1 MLEYLPGKIK
11 QAATSLQ
18 RWNFYHQNTG
28 NTATYS
34 KNPKKKI
41 PLPKHSEDDHEIV
54 LETPGKLATG
64 FIYSTNEEKTKK
76 IQVYIKKKSK
86 KIPSNIRNP
95 R

>member
-54 LETPGKLATG
+54 LETPEKLATG
-64 FIYSTNEEKTKK
+64 FIYNTNEKK
-76 IQVYIKKKSK
+76 NESFSGLYKKNLRKNYIKHSK
-86 KIPSNIRNP
+86 
-95 R
+95 